1 VEGTLN
7 FEKKEVMLSKEAV
20 NRSGNKS
27 LTKILRENKEG
38 KMKKLFVIAFC
49 VFMAIFLLAPQNV
62 AAKEPIKIGVLVP
75 LSGIVA
81 QGGQEM
87 KMGIEMAAEEKGTIL
102 GRPIKL
108 IVEDTRVKPPIAVTK
123 AEKLVFKDGCKA
135 LIGVFS
141 SGVGLALAK
150 NIDRLNVPFLTTH
163 VMTTKF
169 YGIHKYVFRSGQLAN
184 DQTAVG
190 NVKGIL
196 ARPDLKKRT
205 YYVIVHD
212 YAWGHDAGERFIE
225 LAKKSGIK
233 IYNEKYDRA
242 PIKTK
247 DWSSYISK
255 IKASG
260 VDGVYIA
267 FITNVI
273 PVFAKQAYDFGIQKK
288 CKIISA
294 AAPGPLEL
302 EAGGV
307 ACHGIFGASDW
318 SWDVNT
324 PKSNAWELRF
334 WERFKT
340 IPSDAAVHSY
350 VGAMNLFQGFERA
363 GSTNP
368 DKVANALKGVSYDGP
383 YGIVRVSPKDNCM
396 RNDAVLTETMAAPS
410 NPFGAKV
417 VMKVLHTFKADE
429 LGPLE

>member
-1 VEGTLN
+1 
-7 FEKKEVMLSKEAV
+7 
-20 NRSGNKS
+20 
-27 LTKILRENKEG
+27 
-38 KMKKLFVIAFC
+38 MKKVLLIT
-49 VFMAIFLLAPQNV
+49 ISFLIGISFIIPQNV
-62 AAKEPIKIGVLVP
+62 AAKEPVKIGVIVP

-87 KMGIEMAAEEKGTIL
+87 KMGIEMAAEEKKTIL
-102 GRPIKL
+102 GRPIEL
-108 IVEDTRVKPPIAVTK
+108 ITEDTRVKPPIAVTK

-196 ARPDLKKRT
+196 ARPDLKNRT

-212 YAWGHDAGERFIE
+212 YAWGHDAGERFID
-225 LAKKSGIK
+225 LAKKNGIK
-233 IYNEKYDRA
+233 IYNENYDKA

-273 PVFAKQAYDFGIQKK
+273 PVFSKQAYDFGIQKK
-288 CKIISA
+288 AKIISA

-324 PKSNAWELRF
+324 PTSDAWEKRF

-350 VGAMNLFQGFERA
+350 VGAMNLFNGIEKA
-363 GSTNP
+363 GSTDPN
-368 DKVANALKGVSYDGP
+368 KIAAALKGISFNGP
-383 YGIVRVSPKDNCM
+383 YGVVRISAKDNCM
-396 RNDAVLTETMAAPS
+396 RNDAVLTETMAASP

-417 VMKVLHTFKADE
+417 VMKVMHTFKAEE
-429 LGPLE
+429 LGPPE